1 MWHKWH
7 IVSQL
12 WFENEF
18 YKSLT
23 VEKIF
28 NCVTFCV
35 TCSNL
40 CHTTVRSI
48 AYLTWANDCAI
59 SHYCAISHDNW
70 AIFHSYSCTKPGSF
84 IISSCEICDWSNSC
98 VTQIWACD
106 TKCDT
111 MEDFFHGQTL
121 IELIFKSKLWQNV
134 SFVPQFIPNLAKFL
148 EISKFW
154 ALWDHVISFTRCTA
168 DLKFGWLNLISLL
181 PYLVLVSSS
190 DIRVWTMWLSQVE
203 NKQ

>member
-18 YKSLT
+18 HKSLT

-48 AYLTWANDCAI
+48 IHLRWANNCAI
-59 SHYCAISHDNW
+59 SHYCAIFHENCAISHSLFLVQKL
-70 AIFHSYSCTKPGSF
+70 ISRKFHFQKKWF
-84 IISSCEICDWSNSC
+84 IISLCSLLFVLCLSKSRDLTNTKYGSREITWNN
-98 VTQIWACD
+98 D
-106 TKCDT
+106 TKSALHHQSLSLSL
-111 MEDFFHGQTL
+111 FH
-121 IELIFKSKLWQNV
+121 
-134 SFVPQFIPNLAKFL
+134 
-148 EISKFW
+148 
-154 ALWDHVISFTRCTA
+154 
-168 DLKFGWLNLISLL
+168 
-181 PYLVLVSSS
+181 
-190 DIRVWTMWLSQVE
+190 
-203 NKQ
+203 

>member
-48 AYLTWANDCAI
+48 TYYINPNTNTGKTRSAKTQRSCNILQPKSQPPLIEIFLLIYNTKSHMPCLTQVSWYWYTIAVRYKSIRLCPVNLSELMLSI
-59 SHYCAISHDNW
+59 STRPPPPWRRSRRKDQKNW
-70 AIFHSYSCTKPGSF
+70 SIQDDASQSF
-84 IISSCEICDWSNSC
+84 WR
-98 VTQIWACD
+98 
-106 TKCDT
+106 
-111 MEDFFHGQTL
+111 L
-121 IELIFKSKLWQNV
+121 IEL
-134 SFVPQFIPNLAKFL
+134 
-148 EISKFW
+148 E
-154 ALWDHVISFTRCTA
+154 
-168 DLKFGWLNLISLL
+168 
-181 PYLVLVSSS
+181 VSSC
-190 DIRVWTMWLSQVE
+190 VCFCGE
-203 NKQ
+203 AG